1 MGLKKN
7 FEKLNNKNL
16 TVEWFKK
23 ASEEDFKKY
32 DLKSG
37 SIEKFLFY
45 FRSHNDNPDE
55 KGLNEQELEELL
67 KKIGFEGKK
76 LKNNFE
82 KLNNKNLTMEWFKKA
97 SEEDFKKYDLKNGSI
112 EKILF
117 YFRSH
122 NDYPDEKGLNEQE
135 LEELLKKIGFEGKK
149 LKNNFEKLN
158 NKNLT

>member
-1 MGLKKN
+1 MGEKGLNEQELEELLKKIG
-7 FEKLNNKNL
+7 FEGKKLNNKNL

-45 FRSHNDNPDE
+45 FRLHNDNPDE

-76 LKNNFE
+76 KKKKKKKVLKE
-82 KLNNKNLTMEWFKKA
+82 KKK
-97 SEEDFKKYDLKNGSI
+97 KK
-112 EKILF
+112 
-117 YFRSH
+117 
-122 NDYPDEKGLNEQE
+122 
-135 LEELLKKIGFEGKK
+135 KKKK
-149 LKNNFEKLN
+149 
-158 NKNLT
+158 